1 MDIGGAMAQHYPVY
15 EKDEPKVFKILRKIV
30 KELMRNFDW
39 SHIADFG
46 TIKKGNILIRKLSKE
61 YYPEGRAF
69 SIKPITLQSKQWDQ
83 RKDGGCDF
91 RKDATL
97 EVHTDTKGNI
107 QGVYY
112 PL

>member
-1 MDIGGAMAQHYPVY
+1 MAQHFPVY
-15 EKDEPKVFKILRKIV
+15 EKDEPKLFKFLRRFV
-30 KELMRNFDW
+30 EYLMRIYVWD
-39 SHIADFG
+39 SIEDFERRRIFRK
-46 TIKKGNILIRKLSKE
+46 TVMKLSEE
-61 YYPEGRAF
+61 YNPKGRAF
-69 SIKPITLQSKQWDQ
+69 SITPITLQSRQWDQ

-107 QGVYY
+107 QGVYH